1 MVRLLQWRYWNS
13 VRFRTR
19 IEELCFI
26 VFIALLSFSELSC
39 RWGNVTLQ
47 SPFIHTLNWGVFEK
61 KWLPSSIEEG
71 ENCPQLR
78 ILHPLNY
85 NLWSMSEFI
94 SLDDAKSMTHR
105 YQDSVPEGT
114 TISCEVD
121 KSQLIAML
129 NQEDCQGLRI
139 YFALNEEERLTTV
152 LVGSDSSGSDMVVG
166 LIINRSAPCP
176 PSCPISSPLN
186 K

>member
-1 MVRLLQWRYWNS
+1 
-13 VRFRTR
+13 
-19 IEELCFI
+19 
-26 VFIALLSFSELSC
+26 
-39 RWGNVTLQ
+39 
-47 SPFIHTLNWGVFEK
+47 
-61 KWLPSSIEEG
+61 
-71 ENCPQLR
+71 
-78 ILHPLNY
+78 
-85 NLWSMSEFI
+85 MSEFI

-152 LVGSDSSGSDMVVG
+152 LVGSDSSGSDMVTG
-166 LIINRSAPCP
+166 LIVNQPSLCP
-176 PSCPISSPLN
+176 PKCPPASPLM

>member
-1 MVRLLQWRYWNS
+1 
-13 VRFRTR
+13 
-19 IEELCFI
+19 
-26 VFIALLSFSELSC
+26 
-39 RWGNVTLQ
+39 
-47 SPFIHTLNWGVFEK
+47 
-61 KWLPSSIEEG
+61 
-71 ENCPQLR
+71 
-78 ILHPLNY
+78 
-85 NLWSMSEFI
+85 MSEFI

-121 KSQLIAML
+121 KTQLIAML

-152 LVGSDSSGSDMVVG
+152 LVGSDSSGSDMVTG
-166 LIINRSAPCP
+166 LIIDRMNPCP
-176 PSCPISSPLN
+176 PTCPPESPLS

>member
-1 MVRLLQWRYWNS
+1 
-13 VRFRTR
+13 
-19 IEELCFI
+19 
-26 VFIALLSFSELSC
+26 
-39 RWGNVTLQ
+39 
-47 SPFIHTLNWGVFEK
+47 
-61 KWLPSSIEEG
+61 
-71 ENCPQLR
+71 
-78 ILHPLNY
+78 
-85 NLWSMSEFI
+85 MSEFI

-152 LVGSDSSGSDMVVG
+152 LVGSDGSGSDMVTG
-166 LIINRSAPCP
+166 LIVNQPRLCP
-176 PSCPISSPLN
+176 PKCPPASPLV